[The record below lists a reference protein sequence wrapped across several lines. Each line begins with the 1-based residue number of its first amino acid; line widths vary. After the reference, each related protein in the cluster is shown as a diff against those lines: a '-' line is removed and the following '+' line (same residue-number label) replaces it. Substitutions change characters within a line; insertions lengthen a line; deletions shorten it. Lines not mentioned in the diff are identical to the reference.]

1 MTSAVSTT
9 AFSGVRINSFK
20 VSTKFGCGT
29 VPSSSWVGNVQGIV
43 MRHVHL
49 LVAIA
54 KLI

>member
-9 AFSGVRINSFK
+9 AFSGVRI
-20 VSTKFGCGT
+20 VSEF
-29 VPSSSWVGNVQGIV
+29 PQSLAAVQFQVLRGWEMFPGIV